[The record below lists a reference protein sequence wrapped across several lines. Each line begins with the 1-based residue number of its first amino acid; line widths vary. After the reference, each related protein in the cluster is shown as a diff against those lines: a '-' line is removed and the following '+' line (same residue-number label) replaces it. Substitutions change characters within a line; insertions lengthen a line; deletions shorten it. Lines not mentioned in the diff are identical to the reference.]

1 MLTSILS
8 VTVLLLSNAVANIN
22 HNNDI
27 TMYYGDF
34 EKSSTIQIS
43 ASNYEPIQ
51 RESWLLDIQYPVDD
65 YENTTSGFGSRN
77 LECSKCSTFHK
88 GLDFTPGRGSPVYAV
103 MDGVVIEVKNSGQ
116 YGVHV
121 ILEHRIHEDLV
132 YHTVYAH
139 LQDRSLTTSL
149 PLNQKIDKGS
159 TIGSVGSTGLSTGA
173 HLHFEIRENGVF
185 LNPVRIFEKNIIE
198 TK

>member
-8 VTVLLLSNAVANIN
+8 VTVLLLSNAIANTAYSSDTLKHYEN
-22 HNNDI
+22 FN
-27 TMYYGDF
+27 
-34 EKSSTIQIS
+34 KPSTIQIS

-65 YENTTSGFGSRN
+65 YKNTTSGFGWRS
-77 LECSKCSTFHK
+77 LECSRCSTFHR
-88 GLDFTPGRGSPVYAV
+88 GLDFTPGRGSLVYAV
-103 MDGVVIEVKNSGQ
+103 MDGVVIQVQNGGE

-139 LQDRSLTTSL
+139 LQDRHLTTSL

-159 TIGSVGSTGLSTGA
+159 PIGFVGSTGLSTGA

-185 LNPVRIFEKNIIE
+185 LNPARVFQKNIIE
-198 TK
+198 PK